1 MCPFSKFKDF
11 LGIAGEGLHK
21 FKILN
26 TAMFDYFLTIVA
38 SFLLAYLTGI
48 PLVLMTI
55 LLFTLAI
62 ILHILFGVNTNTL
75 QFFGIKC

>member
-1 MCPFSKFKDF
+1 MCPFSKFKDV
-11 LGIAGEGLHK
+11 LGVAGEGLHK

-62 ILHILFGVNTNTL
+62 ILHILFGVNTTTL

>member
-1 MCPFSKFKDF
+1 MCPFSKFKNAF
-11 LGIAGEGLHK
+11 GVAGEGLHK

-26 TAMFDYFLTIVA
+26 TAMVDYFLTIIFA
-38 SFLLAYLTGI
+38 FLLAYLTGI

-55 LLFTLAI
+55 ILFTLAI